1 MGANSSTEITHNYAT
16 LPRVGKK
23 LTPCLEAFS
32 RDEILTHCTSDS
44 LWIIIDN
51 LVYDV
56 TKFRRQHP
64 GGASILEQ
72 FGGNDGT
79 EAFVRY
85 GHSRLA
91 KNIMK
96 KYLIGKV
103 EQSNLMESLS
113 RSYNQFQ
120 IGGGFGKSS

>member
-1 MGANSSTEITHNYAT
+1 METCNQFTRNLRNVRLVAHFKFKDFK
-16 LPRVGKK
+16 PK
-23 LTPCLEAFS
+23 AFS

-51 LVYDV
+51 LVYDF
-56 TKFRRQHP
+56 TKFRTQHP

-113 RSYNQFQ
+113 RSHNQFQ